1 MWEPNTIE
9 AGLIATGITLLGILI
24 TNQAK
29 VSEFRQ
35 KWIDAL
41 RDDAAMLITHT
52 LMIHAASKDDDID
65 ESFVQ
70 VQQTI
75 ARIRLRLNP
84 KEPRTEAVVAAMNEM
99 RAANHAE
106 NEVEF
111 AVLNQR
117 IDAFTN
123 AVQDVLKT
131 EWKRVK
137 YGEPLYKWVLRLVI
151 ASVVVFAIAY
161 VHSVLKQH
169 YPWII

>member
-1 MWEPNTIE
+1 MWEPNAIE

-41 RDDAAMLITHT
+41 RDDAAALITHT
-52 LMIHAASKDDDID
+52 FVIHAATKDDDLD

-70 VQQTI
+70 VHQTT

-84 KEPRTEAVVAAMNEM
+84 KERKTEAVVAAMNEM
-99 RAANHAE
+99 RDANHAE
-106 NEVEF
+106 TPVEHG
-111 AVLNQR
+111 AMNQR
-117 IDAFTN
+117 VDAFTN
-123 AVQDVLKT
+123 AVQDVLKA

-137 YGEPLYKWVLRLVI
+137 FGEPLYKWVLRLVI
-151 ASVVVFAIAY
+151 LGVVVFAIAF
-161 VHSVLKQH
+161 VHSVLKQY
-169 YPWII
+169 YPWFT